1 MTGVPA
7 PETLT
12 LLLVEAQV
20 AVYEVGVTPVLALVK
35 ATVICAAPAVS
46 KLSVGVPGMVVV
58 EAEGVTDDDVEALPV
73 PVLLV
78 ALTLQA

>member
-1 MTGVPA
+1 MTVVLV

-12 LLLVEAQV
+12 LLLFEAQV
-20 AVYEVGVTPVLALVK
+20 AVYEVGVAPVLALAN
-35 ATVICAAPAVS
+35 ATDICAAPAVS
-46 KLSVGVPGMVVV
+46 ELSVGVPGTVVV
-58 EAEGVTDDDVEALPV
+58 EAEGVTDDAVEALPI

>member
-1 MTGVPA
+1 MTVLLV

-20 AVYEVGVTPVLALVK
+20 AVYEVGVAPVLALVN
-35 ATVICAAPAVS
+35 ATDICAAPAVS
-46 KLSVGVPGMVVV
+46 ELSVGVPGMVVV